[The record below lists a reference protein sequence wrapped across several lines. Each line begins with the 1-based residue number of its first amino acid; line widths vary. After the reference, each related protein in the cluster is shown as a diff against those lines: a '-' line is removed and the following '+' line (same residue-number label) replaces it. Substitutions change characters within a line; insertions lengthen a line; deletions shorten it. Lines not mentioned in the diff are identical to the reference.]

1 MKEMLIQQYSM
12 EKKNNYVKDNLD
24 ECEHD
29 SKETNNI
36 ENIITKLKHH
46 TENCPN
52 SSRIIEHYSDTYEQ
66 MVAPTGLQNTTRP
79 SRTKIYF

>member
-1 MKEMLIQQYSM
+1 MTEMIQISQNEQIWHFPSDWIWTKEMLIQQYSM
-12 EKKNNYVKDNLD
+12 EKKSNYAKDNLD

-52 SSRIIEHYSDTYEQ
+52 
-66 MVAPTGLQNTTRP
+66 
-79 SRTKIYF
+79 